1 MGPFGPCWVF
11 STQEGKPYYRI
22 VHVSVIPV
30 CITRCEASTEQDK
43 LALVRLLLR
52 LGLHTVAR
60 SLSVQAAS
68 RDQNLNQVASL
79 ASLGQVRMRSSGALW
94 CGCGLLKAE
103 RYVMIL
109 IIMCSHGLLDHLVII

>member
-1 MGPFGPCWVF
+1 MASLCIINY
-11 STQEGKPYYRI
+11 SSMLYLY
-22 VHVSVIPV
+22 

-60 SLSVQAAS
+60 SLSVQAAG

-94 CGCGLLKAE
+94 CGCGLLKVE
-103 RYVMIL
+103 KYVMIL
-109 IIMCSHGLLDHLVII
+109 IIICSH

>member
-1 MGPFGPCWVF
+1 MGPSGRCWVF
-11 STQEGKPYYRI
+11 STQEGIPYYRN
-22 VHVSVIPV
+22 VHVFDGEGAVLAAV
-30 CITRCEASTEQDK
+30 VYCITRCEASTEQDK

-79 ASLGQVRMRSSGALW
+79 ASLGQVRMRSSCALW
-94 CGCGLLKAE
+94 CECGLLKVE
-103 RYVMIL
+103 RCGY
-109 IIMCSHGLLDHLVII
+109 DFDY

>member
-1 MGPFGPCWVF
+1 MAVLAALTCY
-11 STQEGKPYYRI
+11 T
-22 VHVSVIPV
+22 

-79 ASLGQVRMRSSGALW
+79 ASLGQVRMRSSSALW
-94 CGCGLLKAE
+94 CECGLLKVE
-103 RYVMIL
+103 RYGYDFDYYVF
-109 IIMCSHGLLDHLVII
+109 SPTP